1 MVAYPSQVEEEMKKF
16 YETLT
21 EKDKR
26 RYAAVESLKFG
37 RGGMK
42 YIVQVLGSSRRTILR
57 GLKELK
63 GLP

>member
-1 MVAYPSQVEEEMKKF
+1 MTPYPSQVAEEMKKF
-16 YETLT
+16 YDSLT

-42 YIVQVLGSSRRTILR
+42 
-57 GLKELK
+57 
-63 GLP
+63 